1 MSDDIIRLLQV
12 LSALLFQKSSPIT
25 LILVVISRYHDNPL
39 AGPIAHLSVSSCLPL
54 TVSLLLVFVWTPP
67 HPSLS
72 ASSHFNFSSG
82 GSFWLLLAPFTSPV
96 PFWHVFLCSSSPRRP
111 SAEGSPAAT
120 LRPHRSVHS
129 GGWGG
134 GGVLTSA
141 PSAWRALD
149 RTHMQF
155 V

>member
-1 MSDDIIRLLQV
+1 MSDDIIRLLHV
-12 LSALLFQKSSPIT
+12 LSPLLFQKSSPIT
-25 LILVVISRYHDNPL
+25 LILLVISRYHDNPL

-72 ASSHFNFSSG
+72 ASSHFSFSSG
-82 GSFWLLLAPFTSPV
+82 GLLFAPFCSFHFSYSFLACLSLLLVSSTTISGGE
-96 PFWHVFLCSSSPRRP
+96 SSSDAP
-111 SAEGSPAAT
+111 ASP
-120 LRPHRSVHS
+120 LSSLWR
-129 GGWGG
+129 

-141 PSAWRALD
+141 PSAWSALD
-149 RTHMQF
+149 RTHMQL

>member
-1 MSDDIIRLLQV
+1 MSDDIIRLLCV
-12 LSALLFQKSSPIT
+12 LSVLLFQKSSPIT
-25 LILVVISRYHDNPL
+25 LILPVISRYHDNPL

-82 GSFWLLLAPFTSPV
+82 GSFLLLSLLPV
-96 PFWHVFLCSSSPRRP
+96 HFCLSLLLVSSTTISGGESSSN
-111 SAEGSPAAT
+111 APALLLSS
-120 LRPHRSVHS
+120 LRV
-129 GGWGG
+129 GG
-134 GGVLTSA
+134 GVVLTSA
-141 PSAWRALD
+141 PSAWSTLD